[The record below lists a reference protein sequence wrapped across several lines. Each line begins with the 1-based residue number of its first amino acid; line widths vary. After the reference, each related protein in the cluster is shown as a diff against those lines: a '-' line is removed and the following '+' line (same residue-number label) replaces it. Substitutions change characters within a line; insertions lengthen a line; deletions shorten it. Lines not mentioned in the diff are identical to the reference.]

1 MPTPPAPQQP
11 PSPHQPAPHQQPSQP
26 QPLPGISDETGF
38 DADGEPEEEG
48 LLPPASAAV
57 LPATGLAG
65 FAPGSEIVMTAD
77 ATASGLRLDV
87 FLARAFPEQSRS
99 FLARSIDKGA
109 VRVDGVVARA
119 SLKLRSGSVVC
130 MTVPEPPRAGPAAE
144 EIPLEF
150 VHLDDWI
157 AVVNK
162 PAGMVVHPAKG
173 NWKGTLAGAL
183 KWHLERAD
191 TVGLSTVGGPTRP
204 GIVHRLDRDT
214 SGVIVVARTEEA
226 HHAVAKQFERRTVTK
241 TYLAI
246 TQGQPQF
253 DSDEINLPIGIHPYQ
268 REKMAV
274 RRDHSTSRDA
284 VTRYEV
290 LERFRGAALVRVTP
304 KTGRTH
310 QIRVHLA
317 AIGCPV
323 LCDGLYSGRTRI
335 EPAFFGLSGGVA
347 EAGEPLIERQALH
360 AASLAVDHPVTRA
373 RLEFSAPLPSDMQRV
388 LDALRMGR

>member
-1 MPTPPAPQQP
+1 MSQTQPTPSQP
-11 PSPHQPAPHQQPSQP
+11 PSQPSP
-26 QPLPGISDETGF
+26 QPRRSDDTGF
-38 DADGEPEEEG
+38 VADDEPCDQVGEGEVGEP
-48 LLPPASAAV
+48 SVQAV
-57 LPATGLAG
+57 QAGVSGLAG
-65 FAPGSEIVMTAD
+65 YAPGTDIVLTAD
-77 ATASGLRLDV
+77 AAAAGLRLDV
-87 FLARAFPEQSRS
+87 FLARTFPEQSRS
-99 FLARSIDKGA
+99 FLARSIDKGG

-119 SLKLRSGSVVC
+119 SLKLRAGSIVC

-191 TVGLSTVGGPTRP
+191 AVAGSSGLSNAGGPTRP

-226 HHAVAKQFERRTVTK
+226 HHALAKQFEGRTVTK

-284 VTRYEV
+284 VTRFEV
-290 LERFRGAALVRVTP
+290 LERFRGAALVKVTP

-323 LCDGLYSGRTRI
+323 LCDGLYSGRPRI
-335 EPAFFGLSGGVA
+335 EPAFFGLPEQGTGTA
-347 EAGEPLIERQALH
+347 LIERQALH
-360 AASLAVDHPVTRA
+360 AASLAVDHPVTRE
-373 RLEFSAPLPSDMQRV
+373 RIEFTAPLPADMQRV
-388 LDALRMGR
+388 LDALRG

>member
-1 MPTPPAPQQP
+1 M
-11 PSPHQPAPHQQPSQP
+11 
-26 QPLPGISDETGF
+26 
-38 DADGEPEEEG
+38 
-48 LLPPASAAV
+48 
-57 LPATGLAG
+57 
-65 FAPGSEIVMTAD
+65 
-77 ATASGLRLDV
+77 
-87 FLARAFPEQSRS
+87 FLARALPGQSRS
-99 FLARSIDKGA
+99 FLARVIGRGT
-109 VRVDGVVARA
+109 VRVDGVAARP
-119 SLKLRSGSVVC
+119 SHLLRAGSVVRL
-130 MTVPEPPRAGPAAE
+130 TVPDPPRAGPAAE

-150 VHLDDWI
+150 LHVDPWI
-157 AVVNK
+157 AVVDK

-183 KWHLERAD
+183 KWHLEGRGDGAAS
-191 TVGLSTVGGPTRP
+191 GLSTAGGPTRP

-226 HHAVAKQFERRTVTK
+226 HHALARQFERRSVAK

-246 TQGQPQF
+246 TQGAPQL
-253 DSDEINLPIGIHPYQ
+253 DRDEIALPIGIHPYQ

-290 LERFRGAALVRVTP
+290 VERFRAGALVQVAP

-323 LCDGLYSGRTRI
+323 LCDGLYSGRTVI
-335 EPAFFGLSGGVA
+335 ESGFLGLPPGP
-347 EAGEPLIERQALH
+347 PLLTRQALH
-360 AASLAVDHPVTRA
+360 AARLALDHPASGERV
-373 RLEFSAPLPSDMQRV
+373 EFAAPLPADMQRM
-388 LDALRMGR
+388 LEALRAS

>member
-1 MPTPPAPQQP
+1 VPFPDDDDASGCDTSGDEAVGVSAVDRSALTATPL
-11 PSPHQPAPHQQPSQP
+11 S
-26 QPLPGISDETGF
+26 GGWGDRE
-38 DADGEPEEEG
+38 
-48 LLPPASAAV
+48 
-57 LPATGLAG
+57 
-65 FAPGSEIVMTAD
+65 PGSDVMLTAD
-77 ATASGLRLDV
+77 ADAAGTRLDV

-99 FLARSIDKGA
+99 FLARSIDKAA

-119 SLKLRSGSVVC
+119 SLRLRAGAVVC

-144 EIPLEF
+144 EIPLDF
-150 VHLDDWI
+150 VHRDASM

-173 NWKGTLAGAL
+173 NWRGTLAGAL
-183 KWHLERAD
+183 RWHLERPEAGSPEGS
-191 TVGLSTVGGPTRP
+191 GLSSVGGPTRP

-226 HHAVAKQFERRTVTK
+226 HHALAKQFERRTVAK
-241 TYLAI
+241 HYLAI

-253 DSDEINLPIGIHPYQ
+253 DRDEINLPIGIHPYQ

-274 RRDHSTSRDA
+274 RKDHATSREA
-284 VTRYEV
+284 VTRFEV
-290 LERFRGAALVRVTP
+290 LERFRGAALVKVAP

-323 LCDGLYSGRTRI
+323 LCDGLYSGRSRI
-335 EPAFFGLSGGVA
+335 EPGFFGLLAAAAGGPPA
-347 EAGEPLIERQALH
+347 LIERQALH
-360 AASLAVDHPVTRA
+360 AASLAVDHPVTGERVT
-373 RLEFSAPLPSDMQRV
+373 FTAPLPADMQRV
-388 LDALRMGR
+388 LDALRGQAG